1 MCLWRQLRSETAIF
15 RAIAIPAQ
23 RQGLTTQ
30 PNNQSTAQTD
40 SQKMQM
46 LRRLAGGAATVRSS
60 SAAAAF
66 RRLLHTG
73 SGGGCGSG
81 EPESVAYRMS
91 MLRRPSSV
99 GKRGLP
105 WNSCSLIGRLA
116 APVTPYE
123 DSCEEYPEAYT
134 FLSVSPSSPASSS
147 SSSKFTLSPS
157 LLKHFQLGL
166 LQKFVLS
173 T

>member
-1 MCLWRQLRSETAIF
+1 
-15 RAIAIPAQ
+15 
-23 RQGLTTQ
+23 
-30 PNNQSTAQTD
+30 
-40 SQKMQM
+40 M
-46 LRRLAGGAATVRSS
+46 LRRLAGGGATVRSS

-99 GKRGLP
+99 GKRGLTR
-105 WNSCSLIGRLA
+105 NSCSLIGRLA

-134 FLSVSPSSPASSS
+134 FLSVSPSSSAASSS
-147 SSSKFTLSPS
+147 SSNFRFESLSTAAPANPHVLCPLSPPA
-157 LLKHFQLGL
+157 LP
-166 LQKFVLS
+166 
-173 T
+173 